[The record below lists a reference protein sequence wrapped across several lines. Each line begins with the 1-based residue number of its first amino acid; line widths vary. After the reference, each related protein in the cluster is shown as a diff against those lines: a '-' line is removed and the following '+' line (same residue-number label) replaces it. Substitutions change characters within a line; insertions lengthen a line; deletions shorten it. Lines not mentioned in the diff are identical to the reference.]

1 MHPTVESSSARS
13 VNHTKSS
20 SGVCTPLWSQVL
32 HAVCIIPSQA
42 PQYPSHRGVKFCTQC
57 ASYRVKL
64 RGMHH
69 TVESN
74 CTPRIQSFL
83 NFMIKYLSKI
93 KTEFENFWKIKS
105 LQNYCSLFFGG
116 PMACLNRA
124 GNSLICSSLRSFD
137 HSLILLKSIERLWA
151 IRSDCSRQM
160 SDCEWIAQVA
170 QDKWAIVSESL
181 KSLMKNEQL
190 WAIRSGGSW
199 LMSKWVIRSNIFG

>member
-13 VNHTKSS
+13 VHHTKSS
-20 SGVCTPLWSQVL
+20 SAVSIPPWRQVL

-42 PQYPSHRGVKFCTQC
+42 PRYASHRGVKLHTADSEFF
-57 ASYRVKL
+57 KL
-64 RGMHH
+64 
-69 TVESN
+69 
-74 CTPRIQSFL
+74 
-83 NFMIKYLSKI
+83 YD
-93 KTEFENFWKIKS
+93 EFENFWKIKS

-170 QDKWAIVSESL
+170 QDKWAIVSKSL
-181 KSLMKNEQL
+181 KSLMTNEQL